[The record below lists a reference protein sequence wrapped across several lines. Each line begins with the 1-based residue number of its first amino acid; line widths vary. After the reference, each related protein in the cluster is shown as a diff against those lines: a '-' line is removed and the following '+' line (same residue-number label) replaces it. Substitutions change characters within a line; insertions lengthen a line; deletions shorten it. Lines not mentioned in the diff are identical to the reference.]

1 MKKAKNRLE
10 DLLSG
15 RGSVYYMKFSQK
27 IAKHS
32 SLQQKDLKKKWL
44 NDWFSSRGTANLAIP
59 DEDEYMD
66 DFISEHL
73 LTRSRMFRLCTIWWG
88 ICVGLILF
96 VEGLRSLIQGL
107 GNISI
112 TATTLIGFIALIG
125 VVFLYFVV
133 QKSTNHGE
141 ITVIAAIILMEI
153 IPTPTMFNVSFFQL
167 TPLLAIL
174 IGSLIAGSI
183 IWLNRTHLS

>member
-27 IAKHS
+27 IFKYP

-66 DFISEHL
+66 DFINEHL
-73 LTRSRMFRLCTIWWG
+73 VTRSRMLRLCTIWWG
-88 ICVGLILF
+88 ICVGLILT
-96 VEGLRSLIQGL
+96 VEGLRSLFQGL
-107 GNISI
+107 GNLSI
-112 TATTLIGFIALIG
+112 TATTLIGFLALIG

-141 ITVIAAIILMEI
+141 ITVIAAIVLMNI
-153 IPTPTMFNVSFFQL
+153 IPMPTMYNISLFQL
-167 TPLLAIL
+167 PPLLAIL
-174 IGSLIAGSI
+174 IGSFISGSI

>member
-27 IAKHS
+27 IAHYS

-44 NDWFSSRGTANLAIP
+44 NDWFSGRGTANLAIP
-59 DEDEYMD
+59 DEDQYMD
-66 DFISEHL
+66 DFINEHL
-73 LTRSRMFRLCTIWWG
+73 LTRSRMLRLCTIWWG
-88 ICVGLILF
+88 ICIGLILT
-96 VEGLRSLIQGL
+96 VEGLRSLFQGL
-107 GNISI
+107 GNLSI
-112 TATTLIGFIALIG
+112 TATTLIGFVALIG

-141 ITVIAAIILMEI
+141 IMVIAAIVLMEI

-174 IGSLIAGSI
+174 IGSLISGSI

>member
-1 MKKAKNRLE
+1 MNKAKNRLE

-27 IAKHS
+27 IAHYS

-59 DEDEYMD
+59 EEDQYMD
-66 DFISEHL
+66 DFINEHL
-73 LTRSRMFRLCTIWWG
+73 LTRSRMLRLCTIWWG
-88 ICVGLILF
+88 ICIGLILT
-96 VEGLRSLIQGL
+96 VEGLRSLFQGL
-107 GNISI
+107 GNLSI
-112 TATTLIGFIALIG
+112 TAATLIGFTALIG

-133 QKSTNHGE
+133 QKNTNHGE
-141 ITVIAAIILMEI
+141 ITVIAAIVLMDI
-153 IPTPTMFNVSFFQL
+153 IPMPTMFNISFFQL

-174 IGSLIAGSI
+174 IGCAIAGSI

>member
-1 MKKAKNRLE
+1 MNKAKNRLE

-27 IAKHS
+27 IVHYS

-66 DFISEHL
+66 DFINEHL
-73 LTRSRMFRLCTIWWG
+73 VTRSRMLRLCTIWWG
-88 ICVGLILF
+88 ICIGLILF
-96 VEGLRSLIQGL
+96 VEGLRSLFQRL
-107 GNISI
+107 GNLSI
-112 TATTLIGFIALIG
+112 TVNTMVGFVALIG
-125 VVFLYFVV
+125 VVFLYFVI

-141 ITVIAAIILMEI
+141 ITVIAAIVLMNI
-153 IPTPTMFNVSFFQL
+153 IPMPTMFDVSLFQL
-167 TPLLAIL
+167 SPLLAIL
-174 IGSLIAGSI
+174 IGSLISGSI